1 MTTTSV
7 TATLTSKA
15 AIPLGITGS
24 DSLLSWIVEGTLDK
38 VLVDLRQPF
47 LPALLYNT
55 VAEMCVDAYRM
66 AKAAAGEEAGKVVGS
81 VSSVSDNGQ
90 SVSYRESPY
99 AAAIS
104 QAAKTVLKDY
114 DRQLAAYRRVGW

>member
-1 MTTTSV
+1 MSTETTVASLV
-7 TATLTSKA
+7 AKA
-15 AIPLGITGS
+15 NIPLGITS
-24 DSLLSWIVEGTLDK
+24 DDALLTWAVEGTLDK

-81 VSSVSDNGQ
+81 ISSVSDNGQ

-104 QAAKTVLKDY
+104 AACKTILKDY
-114 DRQLAAYRRVGW
+114 DRQLAAYRRAGW